1 MQAMPISVDADGVLR
16 LPAALPSAA
25 GKQFAILVLD
35 QGEAVPDD
43 VSSDEIAR
51 LAQASGAFDFLH
63 DEPDLYSDADI
74 EPGHHNPDF
83 AGHATGR

>member
-16 LPAALPSAA
+16 LPATLPPAV
-25 GKQFAILVLD
+25 GKQFALLVLD
-35 QGEAVPDD
+35 QGEAVADD

-63 DEPDLYSDADI
+63 DEPDLYSAADI
-74 EPGHHNPDF
+74 LPGRRNPRF
-83 AGHATGR
+83 GG